1 MASVTDSKRLVT
13 ISTTTLL
20 VEALKVEMI
29 AALSEETSISLVI
42 PLKSLMLSSKNK
54 SAMAYSIM
62 PRT

>member
-1 MASVTDSKRLVT
+1 MASVIDSRRLVT

-29 AALSEETSISLVI
+29 VALSEETSISLVI
-42 PLKSLMLSSKNK
+42 LLRSLMLSSKNK
-54 SAMAYSIM
+54 SAMAYSIL